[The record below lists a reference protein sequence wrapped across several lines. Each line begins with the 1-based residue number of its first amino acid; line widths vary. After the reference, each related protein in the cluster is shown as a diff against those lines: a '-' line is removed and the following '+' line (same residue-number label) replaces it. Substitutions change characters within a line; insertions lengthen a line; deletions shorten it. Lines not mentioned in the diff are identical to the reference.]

1 MPKFITKS
9 KMDKIKSVKW
19 EVIFTLEG
27 QNMEV
32 SNNHLTRKQYII
44 ESKMNNTPLV
54 VLDGKEIIKTA
65 NISNILSNKWR
76 LSKFLIKSNI

>member
-1 MPKFITKS
+1 
-9 KMDKIKSVKW
+9 
-19 EVIFTLEG
+19 
-27 QNMEV
+27 MEV

-65 NISNILSNKWR
+65 NISNILSNK
-76 LSKFLIKSNI
+76 